1 MRLRV
6 LLGAVVLAGLVGA
19 ANNAV
24 NPHHLA
30 WIGSPRVI
38 DEPLDLDREPH
49 LTGLV
54 KGVKYAWNL
63 LRRHAIPIGAGGA
76 AAIALSVPWRV
87 LRRPRWTEILETWF
101 RWGTAAMF
109 AAACWY
115 KLADPPAFAT
125 AVAQYRMLPAALVN
139 PFALWLPALEAVVAI
154 GLVSGLFEREIYA
167 LTTLLWA
174 MFIAALGQALWR
186 RLGITC
192 GCFAI
197 ADVYG
202 SVGETWFSLLRDVAL
217 LLPTLWLTLRARP
230 RSSPLAYPA

>member
-6 LLGAVVLAGLVGA
+6 ILGAVVLAALAAA

-30 WIGSPRVI
+30 WLGSPRAI
-38 DEPLDLDREPH
+38 EEPLDKDLTPH
-49 LTGLV
+49 LTGLL

-63 LRRHAIPIGAGGA
+63 LARHAIPIGAGSA
-76 AAIALSVPWRV
+76 AAIALSLPWRA
-87 LRRPRWTEILETWF
+87 LRRPRWSEILESWF
-101 RWGTAAMF
+101 RWGLAATF

-115 KLADPPAFAT
+115 KLADPPAFAS

-139 PFALWLPALEAVVAI
+139 PFSLWLPALEAVVAVGLAI
-154 GLVSGLFEREIYA
+154 GLWKREMYA
-167 LTTLLWA
+167 LTTLLWL
-174 MFIAALGQALWR
+174 MFIAALAQALYR

-202 SVGETWFSLLRDVAL
+202 SVGETWFSLLRDLVL
-217 LLPTLWLTLRARP
+217 LAPTLWLTLRR
-230 RSSPLAYPA
+230 RSSPPAYRP